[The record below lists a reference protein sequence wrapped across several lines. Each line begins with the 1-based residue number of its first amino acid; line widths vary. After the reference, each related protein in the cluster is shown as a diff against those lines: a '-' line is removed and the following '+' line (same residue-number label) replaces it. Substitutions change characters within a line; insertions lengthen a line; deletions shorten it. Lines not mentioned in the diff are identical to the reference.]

1 MTYKLAVTKIAENYG
16 LWEQPINDVQMRR
29 GQRSKTTPASAADDD
44 DDDDVWQTLVQ
55 LEEVVTDDQPW
66 ISKFYQVWLTDA
78 SAYRPPSAPYY
89 VPDN

>member
-1 MTYKLAVTKIAENYG
+1 
-16 LWEQPINDVQMRR
+16 MRR

-66 ISKFYQVWLTDA
+66 ISKFYQV
-78 SAYRPPSAPYY
+78 
-89 VPDN
+89 